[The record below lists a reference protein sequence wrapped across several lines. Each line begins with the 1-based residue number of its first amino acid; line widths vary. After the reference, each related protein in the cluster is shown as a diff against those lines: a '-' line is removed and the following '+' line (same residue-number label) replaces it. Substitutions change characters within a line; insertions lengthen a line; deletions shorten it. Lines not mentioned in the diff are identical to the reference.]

1 MMTLFKTDFLDQA
14 VREYYHQDYVRLNEN
29 MTVGQA
35 IGHLQQCD
43 LNERIMYLYAV
54 DGEDRLVGV
63 VPIRRLLGGSLET
76 RISEVM
82 IRKLVTVPC
91 EATMEQAGDV
101 LLRHKLLAVPAIT
114 SDGKIAGVVDMNQF
128 TEGSL
133 ALGHKAQLDSMFQ
146 LMGLHLS
153 LGRKASP
160 WLMFKERFPWLLCNV
175 TSGILCAVVTAQYE
189 LLIQEIMVLAMFM
202 TVVLALGESVSMQAM
217 TITVQRLQLGSFSW
231 KAVMDPLRREGLV
244 SLMLAAGCGSII
256 GLTAFVWKGGGWI
269 SFAMGFSLILS
280 ILSAGLLGVVIPSL
294 IKAFRID
301 PKVAA
306 GPVVLAC
313 ADVCTLLFYFNM
325 MNVIAH

>member
-1 MMTLFKTDFLDQA
+1 
-14 VREYYHQDYVRLNEN
+14 
-29 MTVGQA
+29 
-35 IGHLQQCD
+35 
-43 LNERIMYLYAV
+43 MYLYAV
-54 DGEDRLVGV
+54 DPEDRLVGV
-63 VPIRRLLGGSLET
+63 VPIRRLLGGSMET
-76 RISEVM
+76 RICEIM

-101 LLRHKLLAVPAIT
+101 LLKHKLLAVPAIT

-133 ALGHKAQLDSMFQ
+133 SLGHKAQLDSMFQ

-175 TSGILCAVVTAQYE
+175 ASGILCAIVTAQYE

-244 SLMLAAGCGSII
+244 SLMLAAGCGLII
-256 GLTAFVWKGGGWI
+256 GLTAFVWKGGGWV

>member
-1 MMTLFKTDFLDQA
+1 MMTLFKTDFLDQT

-35 IGHLQQCD
+35 IQFLQQCD

-54 DGEDRLVGV
+54 DGQDRLVGV
-63 VPIRRLLGGSLET
+63 VPLRRLLGGAMDT

-91 EATMEQAGDV
+91 DATMEQAGDV
-101 LLRHKLLAVPAIT
+101 LLKHKLLAVPAIT
-114 SDGKIAGVVDMNQF
+114 ADGKIAGIVDMNQF

-133 ALGHKAQLDSMFQ
+133 SLGHKAQLDSMFQ

-175 TSGILCAVVTAQYE
+175 ISGILCAIVTAQYE

-231 KAVMDPLRREGLV
+231 KAVMEPLRREGLV

-256 GLTAFVWKGGGWI
+256 GLTAFVWKGGGWV

-280 ILSAGLLGVVIPSL
+280 ILSAGLLGVLIPSL

>member
-1 MMTLFKTDFLDQA
+1 MMTLFKNDFLDRT

-29 MTVGQA
+29 MTIGQA

-63 VPIRRLLGGSLET
+63 VPIRRLLGGSMET

-91 EATMEQAGDV
+91 DATMEQAGDV

-133 ALGHKAQLDSMFQ
+133 TLGHKAQLDSMFQ

-175 TSGILCAVVTAQYE
+175 ASGILCAIVTAQYE

-256 GLTAFVWKGGGWI
+256 GLTAFVWKGGGWV

>member
-1 MMTLFKTDFLDQA
+1 MTLFKNDFLDQA
-14 VREYYHQDYVRLNEN
+14 VSEYYHQDYVRLNEN

-35 IGHLQQCD
+35 IGHLQRCD
-43 LNERIMYLYAV
+43 LNERIMYLYAT
-54 DGEDRLVGV
+54 DAEDRLVGV
-63 VPIRRLLGGSLET
+63 VPIRRLLGGSMET

-101 LLRHKLLAVPAIT
+101 LLKHKLLAVPAIT
-114 SDGKIAGVVDMNQF
+114 SEGKIAGVVDMNQF

-133 ALGHKAQLDSMFQ
+133 SLGHKAQLDSMFQ

-160 WLMFKERFPWLLCNV
+160 WLMFQERFPWLLCNV
-175 TSGILCAVVTAQYE
+175 ASGILCAIVTAQYE

-231 KAVMDPLRREGLV
+231 KAVMEPLRREGLV
-244 SLMLAAGCGSII
+244 SLMLAAGCGTII
-256 GLTAFVWKGGGWI
+256 GLTAFVWKGGGWV

-280 ILSAGLLGVVIPSL
+280 ILSAGLLGVLIPSL

-313 ADVCTLLFYFNM
+313 ADVFTLLIYFNLIKI
-325 MNVIAH
+325 IAG